1 MTALTDPVV
10 HGRRLELRPLLPDDV
25 GEAYVRWLNDP
36 ETVRFTEARHAT
48 HTLES
53 VRAYVAACRASQCE
67 HLLGIFE
74 QAGGRHV
81 GNIKIGPVNP
91 HHRCASVGLIIGEK
105 ARWGRGYATEA
116 IALAAR
122 YAFTVLGLH
131 KLTAGVIEGNEGSQ
145 RAFEKNG
152 FMVEGVRR
160 RQNFCEGR
168 WRDESILGL
177 LAEEWEHA

>member
-1 MTALTDPVV
+1 MTPPGEPVV
-10 HGRRLELRPLLPDDV
+10 HGHRLELRPLAPEDV

-36 ETVRFTEARHAT
+36 ETVRFTEARHAA
-48 HTLES
+48 HTPES
-53 VRAYVAACRASQCE
+53 VRAYVAACRACEHE

-91 HHRCASVGLIIGEK
+91 RHQSASLGLIIGEK

-131 KLTAGVIEGNEGSQ
+131 KLTAGVIEGNEGSL

-152 FMVEGVRR
+152 FVAEGVRR

-168 WRDESILGL
+168 WRDETLLGL

>member
-1 MTALTDPVV
+1 MNAGQPVV
-10 HGRRLELRPLLPDDV
+10 HGRRLELRPLAPEDV

-36 ETVRFTEARHAT
+36 ETVRFTEARHVV

-53 VRAYVAACRASQCE
+53 VRQYVTACLARKDE

-81 GNIKIGPVNP
+81 GNLKIGPVNP
-91 HHRCASVGLIIGEK
+91 HHQSASLGLIIGEK
-105 ARWGRGYATEA
+105 ARWGHGYATEA
-116 IALAAR
+116 IALATR

-131 KLTAGVIEGNEGSQ
+131 KLTAGIIEGNEGSL

-168 WRDESILGL
+168 WRDETLLGL